1 MALKITTTFKNVEFQ
16 KLLNK
21 NWPLKKI
28 VHLMIQIILSKFLS
42 IIYIYCTVNYNK
54 TLHPTPHSNPFL
66 FTKVH
71 VI

>member
-1 MALKITTTFKNVEFQ
+1 
-16 KLLNK
+16 
-21 NWPLKKI
+21 
-28 VHLMIQIILSKFLS
+28 MIQIILSKFLS

-71 VI
+71 VIKTHNYSLLTCAYRITLRTESHVALNTVVL